1 MFCVWNTYV
10 LLMKDIKGRCFS
22 ERKHEGKVSS
32 GIPPEGRAFFLLV
45 PEVVAAQRQYA
56 TQESGQEIEDFGPH
70 ASPGSGMETIEIS
83 FHLLRDGDL
92 VGSRD
97 SGDGTVFGLET
108 GGIAFP
114 QRAFGRCDYL
124 GAVPLQL
131 DAGIGRIGL
140 LQTCQYLVPGA
151 IRTLGVF
158 RAGIRFIGTCTPR
171 SGIRLAVR
179 MRMIPLGRCARFS
192 VSGISVAGF
201 HCLRSGSEQ
210 GIGSGAVP
218 PERPGQSGQ
227 GHDEQEYQGI
237 DACGC
242 VAIVPEA
249 TPSFRTTDF
258 QPVLQGFRG
267 TGNPDDQSAKE
278 NDDHQQGSDSDDD
291 LSHGF
296 FAFSGGGVQ

>member
-1 MFCVWNTYV
+1 MYYVLRAWNLCLPYGGRMFCVWNTYV
-10 LLMKDIKGRCFS
+10 LSMKDIKGRCFS

-83 FHLLRDGDL
+83 FHLLRNGDL

-171 SGIRLAVR
+171 SGIRLAYDSVGTLR
-179 MRMIPLGRCARFS
+179 PLLGFRHFRGRLPLFAEW
-192 VSGISVAGF
+192 
-201 HCLRSGSEQ
+201 LRTGNRQ
-210 GIGSGAVP
+210 
-218 PERPGQSGQ
+218 R
-227 GHDEQEYQGI
+227 
-237 DACGC
+237 CG
-242 VAIVPEA
+242 
-249 TPSFRTTDF
+249 TTRTTRSVRSR
-258 QPVLQGFRG
+258 P
-267 TGNPDDQSAKE
+267 
-278 NDDHQQGSDSDDD
+278 
-291 LSHGF
+291 
-296 FAFSGGGVQ
+296 